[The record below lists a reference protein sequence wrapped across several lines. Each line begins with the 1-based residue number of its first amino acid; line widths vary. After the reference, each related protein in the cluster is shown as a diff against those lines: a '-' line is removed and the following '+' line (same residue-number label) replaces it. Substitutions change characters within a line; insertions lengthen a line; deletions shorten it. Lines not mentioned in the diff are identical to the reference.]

1 MAEDASWEPDFGTI
15 DGDAP
20 DWPAKRPVRVLLM
33 GDFGAA
39 ALNGQLDDAEAIAA
53 RKPMKV
59 EFDTLEDAL
68 GRMDLRLSLPIGADA
83 IPVEIAIGDLDAFH
97 PDSLYANVELFSALS
112 ALRKRL
118 NNTSTFEAA
127 AREVR
132 AWGEQPRR
140 KASGVARRSR
150 SRGASLPAKARRDT
164 FAKLLEQ
171 PARGGGEAGAI
182 DELLRNVVGP
192 LVQPAQSPD
201 KARLLSIVDEA
212 LADAMRA
219 VLHHADFQ
227 NVESLWRGADFLL
240 RRIETSHQLQVAL
253 LDLSAEEFAADLSSA
268 DDLSESG
275 LHRLLVDKAA
285 ENADGGYTYLIGCY
299 RFEAT
304 PPQFELLGRMARVAA
319 RAGATFV
326 TSVDIDPFTNRKE
339 PPHPLVGSTIEK
351 LRALPEAACLA
362 LVGPGFL
369 LRHPYGKRTDPITSF
384 AFEEFQRSAGL
395 RGMLWG
401 NPSLLLACV
410 LCQRGTPQV
419 IGDLPFYTYVD
430 DDGDRVALPC
440 TDRLVNAAAAALLHD
455 YGILGLMAHKGEPL
469 VRLTGIE
476 AINGSALSAAP
487 LAARPR
493 FDDSRVSLGSGPG
506 SRGAGGGAGSA
517 KAAADDDDAA
527 PGGDADD
534 ATDSADSA
542 DSGDESSDSSSD
554 AGGGDDDLQAMLS
567 KLGDDSDSADAG
579 DAGDAPSS
587 DSGDAEMDPELAALL
602 KDLG

>member
-1 MAEDASWEPDFGTI
+1 MAEDASWEPDFGAI
-15 DGDAP
+15 EGEAP
-20 DWPAKRPVRVLLM
+20 SWPAKRPVRVVLM
-33 GDFGAA
+33 GDFGAG
-39 ALNGQLDDAEAIAA
+39 ALNGRLDDAEAIAA

-68 GRMDLRLSLPIGADA
+68 GRLELTLSVPIGADA
-83 IPVEIAIGDLDAFH
+83 VPVDIPIADLDSFH
-97 PDSLYANVELFSALS
+97 PDTLYGELELFSALS

-118 NNTSTFEAA
+118 NNASTFAA
-127 AREVR
+127 AAAEVR
-132 AWGEQPRR
+132 AWAEQPRR

-150 SRGASLPAKARRDT
+150 SRGATLPAKARRDH
-164 FAKLLEQ
+164 FAQLLER
-171 PARGGGEAGAI
+171 PARSAGEPGAL
-182 DELLRNVVGP
+182 DQLLRNVVGP
-192 LVQPAQSPD
+192 LVQPAENPD

-219 VLHHADFQ
+219 VLHQADFQ

-240 RRIETSHQLQVAL
+240 RRIETSHQLQVQL
-253 LDLSAEEFAADLSSA
+253 LDLSAEEFAADLSSV

-285 ENADGGYTYLIGCY
+285 EDADGGYTFLVGCY

-304 PPQFELLGRMARVAA
+304 PPQFELLGRMAKVAA

-326 TSVDIDPFTNRKE
+326 TSVDIDPFSNRKE
-339 PPHPLVGSTIEK
+339 PPHPLVSQTIEK

-401 NPSLLLACV
+401 NPALLLACV

-419 IGDLPFYTYVD
+419 VGDLPFYTYVD
-430 DDGDRVALPC
+430 DDGDRAALPC
-440 TDRLVNAAAAALLHD
+440 TDRLVTAATAALLHD

-506 SRGAGGGAGSA
+506 GKSTAGNGA
-517 KAAADDDDAA
+517 KAAAPGDDA
-527 PGGDADD
+527 DADD
-534 ATDSADSA
+534 ANATADT
-542 DSGDESSDSSSD
+542 GDEAAEDSSDA
-554 AGGGDDDLQAMLS
+554 AGGGDDDLQAMLAN
-567 KLGDDSDSADAG
+567 LGGDSDSSADAG
-579 DAGDAPSS
+579 DGGDAASS
-587 DSGDAEMDPELAALL
+587 DAGDAEMDPELAALL

>member
-15 DGDAP
+15 AGDAP

-39 ALNGQLDDAEAIAA
+39 ALNGRLDDADAIAA

-97 PDSLYANVELFSALS
+97 PDSLYANVEMFSALS

-118 NNTSTFEAA
+118 NTASTFEAA

-150 SRGASLPAKARRDT
+150 SRGASLPAKAHRDT

-192 LVQPAQSPD
+192 LVQPAQNPD

-227 NVESLWRGADFLL
+227 NVEALWRGADFLL

-253 LDLSAEEFAADLSSA
+253 LDVSAEELAADLSSV

-285 ENADGGYTYLIGCY
+285 EDADGGYTYLVGCY

-419 IGDLPFYTYVD
+419 VGDLPFYTYVD

-455 YGILGLMAHKGEPL
+455 YGLLGLMAHKGEPL

-476 AINGSALSAAP
+476 ALNGSALSAAP

-506 SRGAGGGAGSA
+506 AKGAAAGGA
-517 KAAADDDDAA
+517 KAASGDDDE
-527 PGGDADD
+527 D
-534 ATDSADSA
+534 AT
-542 DSGDESSDSSSD
+542 GDETSDSSDTADESADTSSD
-554 AGGGDDDLQAMLS
+554 GGGGDDDLQAMLS
-567 KLGDDSDSADAG
+567 NLGDDSDSSADAG
-579 DAGDAPSS
+579 ESGDAPSS
-587 DSGDAEMDPELAALL
+587 DDGDAEMDPELAALL
-602 KDLG
+602 KNLG

>member
-1 MAEDASWEPDFGTI
+1 
-15 DGDAP
+15 
-20 DWPAKRPVRVLLM
+20 
-33 GDFGAA
+33 
-39 ALNGQLDDAEAIAA
+39 
-53 RKPMKV
+53 
-59 EFDTLEDAL
+59 
-68 GRMDLRLSLPIGADA
+68 MDLRLSLPIGADA

-97 PDSLYANVELFSALS
+97 PDSLYANVEMFSALS

-118 NNTSTFEAA
+118 NTASTFEAA

-150 SRGASLPAKARRDT
+150 SRGASLPAKAHRDT

-192 LVQPAQSPD
+192 LVQPAQNPD

-227 NVESLWRGADFLL
+227 NVEALWRGADFLL

-253 LDLSAEEFAADLSSA
+253 LDVSAEELAADLSSV

-285 ENADGGYTYLIGCY
+285 EDADGGYTYLVGCY

-339 PPHPLVGSTIEK
+339 PPHPLVCSTIEK
-351 LRALPEAACLA
+351 LRELPEAACLA

-419 IGDLPFYTYVD
+419 VGDLPFYTYVD

-455 YGILGLMAHKGEPL
+455 YGLLGLMAHKGEPL

-476 AINGSALSAAP
+476 ALNGSALSAAP

-506 SRGAGGGAGSA
+506 AKGAAAGGA
-517 KAAADDDDAA
+517 KAASGDDDE
-527 PGGDADD
+527 D
-534 ATDSADSA
+534 AT
-542 DSGDESSDSSSD
+542 GDETSDSSDTADESADTSSD
-554 AGGGDDDLQAMLS
+554 GGGGDDDLQAMLS
-567 KLGDDSDSADAG
+567 NLGDDSDSSADAG
-579 DAGDAPSS
+579 ESGDAPSS
-587 DSGDAEMDPELAALL
+587 DDGDAEMDPELAALL
-602 KDLG
+602 KNLG